1 MEKLGA
7 VLPSGAMSPGF
18 SGAFLEKCEKRKNR
32 KIRRCYI
39 IWRSCKMIAPGCLRS
54 VRMKRSKSR
63 RSFMKKTDDL
73 SENGCSCFIQR
84 SCKGNP

>member
-7 VLPSGAMSPGF
+7 ILPSGAMSPEF

-63 RSFMKKTDDL
+63 RSFMKK
-73 SENGCSCFIQR
+73 N
-84 SCKGNP
+84 